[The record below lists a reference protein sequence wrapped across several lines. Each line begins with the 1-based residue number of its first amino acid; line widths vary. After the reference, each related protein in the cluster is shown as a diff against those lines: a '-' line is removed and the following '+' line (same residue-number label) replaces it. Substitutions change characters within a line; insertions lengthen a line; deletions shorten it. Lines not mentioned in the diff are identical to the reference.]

1 MFGSY
6 STPKALPGARRG
18 TLGRPLNLDS
28 GDLEV
33 SREEVKVANMQLEAA
48 LAELLEVS
56 GMIVLAN

>member
-6 STPKALPGARRG
+6 TPPTALPGARRG

-33 SREEVKVANMQLEAA
+33 CREEVKVANLQLEAM

-56 GMIVLAN
+56 GMMMLAN

>member
-6 STPKALPGARRG
+6 SPPTALPGARRG
-18 TLGRPLNLDS
+18 TLGKPLNLDS

-33 SREEVKVANMQLEAA
+33 SREEVKVANMQLEAT

>member
-6 STPKALPGARRG
+6 SQPTALPGARRG
-18 TLGRPLNLDS
+18 SLGRPLNLDS

-33 SREEVKVANMQLEAA
+33 SREEVKEANLQLEVM